1 MIVYCLIGHGARDS
15 GVKGDTSKGGKVPSL
30 NHYNFS
36 VYRYF
41 IDAKRVPSTHCASQV
56 TFFPTPRTGQTRC
69 HQISEASLVEKEV
82 KGLAPV
88 KINLH
93 LKKQL

>member
-1 MIVYCLIGHGARDS
+1 M
-15 GVKGDTSKGGKVPSL
+15 PSL
-30 NHYNFS
+30 NHYNFP
-36 VYRYF
+36 VYLTL

-56 TFFPTPRTGQTRC
+56 IFFPTPRTGQTRC
-69 HQISEASLVEKEV
+69 HQISEASLVAREA